1 MYPTA
6 LDSPPSPATKSKRS
20 SSPIRRNV
28 PFKKRKVVIQH
39 RPRVRFNEEIV
50 AHKSRI
56 FKTPLLPSTSWWK
69 EKDLTKIR
77 DGVFSTLDAM
87 KRRRDS
93 GFDWSDT
100 DETRNCSRGLEDYS
114 IDRKGSPKASP
125 IHRRQNALR
134 AVLHE
139 QGLQVQRHKKLQA
152 RASKQ
157 QRRPKPR
164 HHSNLD
170 HVKLSRVYQSQTG
183 PNIHDAISMGR
194 VDSVEALAVYS
205 ERPSQPQQQQQQQE
219 QRRHPL
225 SVMKRDVVTTKSTTK
240 KPETT
245 WGFATTPTAQPMT
258 NHPNRPLHR
267 IVSVS

>member
-1 MYPTA
+1 M
-6 LDSPPSPATKSKRS
+6 
-20 SSPIRRNV
+20 
-28 PFKKRKVVIQH
+28 
-39 RPRVRFNEEIV
+39 
-50 AHKSRI
+50 AHKPRI
-56 FKTPLLPSTSWWK
+56 FKTPLLPATTWWK
-69 EKDLTKIR
+69 EKDLSKIR

-100 DETRNCSRGLEDYS
+100 DEGRNCSRGLEDYS
-114 IDRKGSPKASP
+114 IDQKGSLKAST

-139 QGLQVQRHKKLQA
+139 QGLQMQRHKNLHA

-164 HHSNLD
+164 HHSILD
-170 HVKLSRVYQSQTG
+170 HSKLSRVYQSQTG

-205 ERPSQPQQQQQQQE
+205 ERTSQPKQQQQQQQ
-219 QRRHPL
+219 QRRRHPL
-225 SVMKRDVVTTKSTTK
+225 SVTKKDVLITKPTTK
-240 KPETT
+240 KLETT
-245 WGFATTPTAQPMT
+245 WGFAAMPTSPRMT
-258 NHPNRPLHR
+258 NHPNRPLRR